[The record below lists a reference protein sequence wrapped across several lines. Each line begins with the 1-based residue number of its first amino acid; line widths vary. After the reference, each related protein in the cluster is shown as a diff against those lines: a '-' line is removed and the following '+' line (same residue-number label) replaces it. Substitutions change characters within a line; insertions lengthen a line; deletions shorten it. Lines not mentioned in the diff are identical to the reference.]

1 MSDLTNKIIEL
12 IKQNKSVNEICEIT
26 NLSNKQ
32 LFNIISIIG
41 NSGYL
46 FNKKYYYDGNISYNQ
61 INSIQDTLNNDI
73 GIITTDDINYLNF
86 ILISDLHFGSC
97 FERVD
102 LMYIVYDYA
111 VKNNINL
118 IIIGGDLID
127 GTFGCEKKYCDTE
140 KQIKHLLNDYPF
152 DKNILS
158 FAVLGDHDY
167 SSLKE
172 NGQDLSRILKSYRQ
186 DIIPLGYQIGEIR
199 VKKDAF
205 FVKHSFINDFNDTGI
220 KKTPIISNGLLLKGH
235 THDKLSVWSTGGAT
249 IISLPPLCD
258 LNKGIIPSF
267 SQMTMY
273 FNTNRMSNIIIK
285 QNVIMDKKVMEI
297 NEIRA
302 QIKANNNYYD
312 DCLIEKNMT
321 KTISRKEPYTKKI
334 NSLEDENKTLKLT
347 KK

>member
-61 INSIQDTLNNDI
+61 INSIQDILNNNV
-73 GIITTDDINYLNF
+73 GIITTNDINHLNF
-86 ILISDLHFGSC
+86 ILISDLHFGSK

-102 LMYIVYDYA
+102 LMNIVYDYA
-111 VKNNINL
+111 IKNNINL
-118 IIIGGDLID
+118 IVIGGDLID
-127 GTFGCEKKYCDTE
+127 GTFGREKKYCDTE

-172 NGQDLSRILKSYRQ
+172 NGQDLSRILQSYRQ
-186 DIIPLGYQIGEIR
+186 DIIPLGYQFGEIR

-205 FVKHSFINDFNDTGI
+205 FVKHGFANDFNDTGI
-220 KKTPIISNGLLLKGH
+220 RKNTTISNGLFLKGH
-235 THDKLSVWSTGGAT
+235 THDKLTVWSTGGAT
-249 IISLPPLCD
+249 IVSLPPLCD
-258 LNKGIIPSF
+258 LNKSAIPSF
-267 SQMTMY
+267 SEMTMY
-273 FNTNRMSNIIIK
+273 FNTNRISNIIIK
-285 QNVIMDKKVMEI
+285 QNIIMDSKVIEI

-312 DCLIEKNMT
+312 SDLIEKNMS
-321 KTISRKEPYTKKI
+321 KTIRRKDTYTRKI
-334 NSLEDENKTLKLT
+334 NSLEDL
-347 KK
+347 